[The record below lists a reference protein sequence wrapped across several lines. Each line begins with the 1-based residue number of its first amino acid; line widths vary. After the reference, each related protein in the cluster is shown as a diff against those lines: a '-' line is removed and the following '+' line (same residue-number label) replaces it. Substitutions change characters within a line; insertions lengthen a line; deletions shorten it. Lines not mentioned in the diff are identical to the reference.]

1 MFGLILGV
9 VAGIAAGV
17 YWRDDLMRLREKT
30 RGEYAE
36 SVRQRA
42 AETLDS
48 LDTTVSE
55 NLDRA
60 RTAASSTL
68 RSWSRTIRSG
78 HEGSGPTT
86 GSTGSRAETM

>member
-1 MFGLILGV
+1 MLGLILGV
-9 VAGIAAGV
+9 MAGVAAGV

-48 LDTTVSE
+48 LEATVSGGLE
-55 NLDRA
+55 RT

-78 HEGSGPTT
+78 EEGGGPTS
-86 GSTGSRAETM
+86 STGSRADTM

>member
-1 MFGLILGV
+1 MLGLILGV
-9 VAGIAAGV
+9 VAGAVAGA
-17 YWRDDLMRLREKT
+17 YWRDDLMRWREKT

-42 AETLDS
+42 ADTLDS
-48 LDTTVSE
+48 LEATVSSG
-55 NLDRA
+55 LDRT

-78 HEGSGPTT
+78 DTGGRPTASEGP
-86 GSTGSRAETM
+86 RADTM

>member
-1 MFGLILGV
+1 MMGLILGV
-9 VAGIAAGV
+9 VAGVAAGV
-17 YWRDDLMRLREKT
+17 YWRDDLMRLRDKT

-48 LDTTVSE
+48 LETTVSGG
-55 NLDRA
+55 LDRT

-68 RSWSRTIRSG
+68 RSWSRTIRSAD
-78 HEGSGPTT
+78 EGGGPTA
-86 GSTGSRAETM
+86 SPGSRSETM